1 MCPYYEY
8 SERSF
13 FAFFIQKV
21 QFIKHISTR
30 NNNNIVNYQ
39 QDPILIRIIDDLIGR
54 YSENIIALYGIG
66 TYFDDNLP
74 SNWVKNDIDIIVI
87 VK

>member
-1 MCPYYEY
+1 M
-8 SERSF
+8 
-13 FAFFIQKV
+13 
-21 QFIKHISTR
+21 
-30 NNNNIVNYQ
+30 NYQ